1 MSSQPQPITKGIPMK
16 IHHLPR
22 VLSKTGLLA
31 SSMAMVLSAPSTSF
45 AAEGFALLEE
55 IIITARKRAESLQDT
70 PISVAAFSA
79 DSLNDRQIESADQL
93 TQVTPN
99 LSFSSYAPSAG
110 NNASSQIFIRG
121 IGQTE
126 FLPTT
131 DPGVGLYIDEVYMA
145 RSVGAT
151 IDFVDLEQIEILR
164 GPQGTLFGR
173 NTIGGAINIT
183 TRKPGEEF
191 GGSIDLKA
199 GSDNRQEARVTI
211 DMPVSENLLTTI
223 SVGSRKR
230 DGYVDRILTGDELGD
245 DESLGGRFAV
255 LWTPTD
261 NSSYYL
267 TSDYVKENEG
277 GSPIVFNGLG
287 ITQPPNL
294 FAFLA
299 INGIL
304 SAPLGTPS
312 CATLDA
318 SLQARCTSG
327 DWDADQEKSFGTF
340 PVESYFET
348 WGTSLTASWDLEWM
362 SIKSI
367 TAYRDMEWTGSRD
380 ADSTPLQILHTR
392 NDDTQEQFSQ
402 EMQFSGI
409 AMDDKLNWLAGLYY
423 FKEEA
428 SDDYFV
434 PVAVGT
440 FNSGGLVENDSQ
452 AVFGQLTYDLS
463 DRLALTLGAR
473 WTEENKAFKP
483 LQFAETAYLFP
494 VAPSEIAGGVYV
506 HPFDG
511 NTYPLAFGGVAASVP
526 AGTLFFPEEWRE
538 ESYSDTTFMANL
550 AYEITDSIMLYG
562 SFSEGFKSGGFNAR
576 NVKPGVEVRTF
587 SPELATTYELGFK
600 ADLLDGSLRLNGAV
614 FQTDYE
620 DLQFVIREDFAPIV
634 FNAGESEIRGL
645 ELEWTWIPTS
655 ALQIVGG
662 LGYVDA
668 EYKSLDAELQA
679 AGVTTANEMPHVP
692 ELSANLGVAYTF
704 NLSSG
709 TTLTPRIDWSYRD
722 DVFFDAL
729 NQTDIDQ
736 TGYDIVNASVSW
748 ENTDE
753 TINVVLAATN
763 LGFWG
768 FSPLK
773 RQKSL

>member
-1 MSSQPQPITKGIPMK
+1 MK

-409 AMDDKLNWLAGLYY
+409 AMDDKLNWL
-423 FKEEA
+423 
-428 SDDYFV
+428 
-434 PVAVGT
+434 
-440 FNSGGLVENDSQ
+440 VENDSQ